1 MANKELKRKEIDK
14 VDFEKIKRHKETVE
28 SLLQE
33 KTNNASRKSSFG
45 LRAKNND
52 NKLKNKIV
60 SVDHQKCI
68 HLKTAINEKICDFE
82 KNVVRPKGGLNNLS
96 GEEREEYNRLWRLLK
111 QFNNLKNQ
119 LNTKNK
125 K

>member
-1 MANKELKRKEIDK
+1 MTKEYKLPKKEIYPIPELKEHI
-14 VDFEKIKRHKETVE
+14 ETVE

-96 GEEREEYNRLWRLLK
+96 GEEREE
-111 QFNNLKNQ
+111 
-119 LNTKNK
+119 
-125 K
+125 